1 MELSVDP
8 WDLRHLLL
16 SLEERPRDQRD
27 RDDLDGVVARVL
39 ARLTSVPARPRIE
52 VPLPTTAPLLVEGVP
67 LWIFETNAWML
78 APDGAGGDCIV
89 VDVPPSPGPL
99 IARMRELHLRPVA
112 ILLTHAHP
120 DHTGGAWAFL
130 DAVGVPLPVYVH
142 PDDRDSV
149 LHPELDGVLARV
161 AGEIAPPP
169 AHALVDLTEGQ
180 LLTVGALS
188 VRALP
193 TPGHTPG
200 STCFLV
206 EGGAEPLLITGDT
219 LFAGGTGRCDL
230 PGGSRPRAERSLA
243 ALLASVSDT
252 TVVLPGHGAVTTV
265 ARERADRGKPP
276 TLAA

>member
-1 MELSVDP
+1 VDISVDP

-39 ARLTSVPARPRIE
+39 ARLVTVPGRPRIE
-52 VPLPTTAPLLVEGVP
+52 VPLRSTAPLLVEGVP
-67 LWIFETNAWML
+67 LWIFETNAWLL

-99 IARMRELHLRPVA
+99 VERIRELQLRPVA
-112 ILLTHAHP
+112 VLLTHAHP
-120 DHTGGAWAFL
+120 DHTGGARAFL
-130 DAVGVPLPVYVH
+130 EHFEALPVYVH
-142 PDDRDSV
+142 PDDRDLV

-161 AGEIAPPP
+161 AGEIWPPP
-169 AHALVDLTEGQ
+169 AHALVDLTDGVV
-180 LLTVGALS
+180 LTVGALT
-188 VRALP
+188 VRAVP

-206 EGGAEPLLITGDT
+206 EGGDEPLLITGDT

-230 PGGSRPRAERSLA
+230 AGGSRPQAERSLA
-243 ALLASVSDT
+243 ALLASVPDS

-265 ARERADRGKPP
+265 AQERAERGTPP

>member
-1 MELSVDP
+1 VDISVDP

-27 RDDLDGVVARVL
+27 GDDLDGVVARVL
-39 ARLTSVPARPRIE
+39 ARLVTVPGRPRIE
-52 VPLPTTAPLLVEGVP
+52 VSLRSTAPLLVEGLP
-67 LWIFETNAWML
+67 LWIFETNAWLL

-99 IARMRELHLRPVA
+99 VERIRELRLRPVA
-112 ILLTHAHP
+112 VLLTHAHP
-120 DHTGGAWAFL
+120 DHTGGARAFL
-130 DAVGVPLPVYVH
+130 EHFEALPVYVH
-142 PDDRDSV
+142 PDDRDLV

-161 AGEIAPPP
+161 AGEISPPP
-169 AHALVDLTEGQ
+169 AHALVDLSDGVV
-180 LLTVGALS
+180 LTVGALT
-188 VRALP
+188 VRAVP

-206 EGGAEPLLITGDT
+206 EGGDEPLLITGDT

-230 PGGSRPRAERSLA
+230 AGGSRPQAERSLA
-243 ALLASVSDT
+243 ALLASVPDS

-265 ARERADRGKPP
+265 AQERAERGTPP